1 MRAGIV
7 LAALALGVASLPARA
22 EAPLKRLTLRQDLL
36 GWEAVGRVEIGG
48 QGYCTGVLIAPDL
61 VLTAAHCLFAGGDR
75 YVAPAKLRFRAGLRD
90 GAAVAESAV
99 LRAVVHPAYAPRDD
113 TAGHVRFDLGL
124 MQLAT
129 PVALSLAAPFRPVA
143 LAEGARDLTVVSYGK
158 GRDEALSWDEAC
170 TLLDRHDGI
179 VAFDCDV
186 TFGSSGAPVFRRT
199 GGRAELVALV
209 SGMVEHA
216 GAQVALGMELP
227 GAVSDLRAALGQ
239 GEGVSAAPDAATD
252 ALRQGAA
259 GARFLRP

>member
-1 MRAGIV
+1 MT
-7 LAALALGVASLPARA
+7 LAALALGAAALPALA
-22 EAPLKRLTLRQDLL
+22 DAPLKRLTLRQDLL

-61 VLTAAHCLFAGGDR
+61 VLTAAHCLFAGGDS
-75 YVAPAKLRFRAGLRD
+75 YITPAKLRFRAGLRD

-99 LRAVVHPAYAPRDD
+99 LRAVVHPAYAPQGD
-113 TAGHVRFDLGL
+113 TVGHVRFDLGL

-129 PVALSLAAPFRPVA
+129 PVALGLAAPFRPVA

-170 TLLDRHDGI
+170 ALIDRRDGL

-209 SGMVEHA
+209 SGMVEHGGERIA
-216 GAQVALGMELP
+216 VGMELP
-227 GAVSDLRAALGQ
+227 DAVADLRAALGR
-239 GEGVSAAPDAATD
+239 GEGVAAAPAGATD
-252 ALRQGAA
+252 ALRRGAA
-259 GARFLRP
+259 AAKFLRP